1 MTKGADAII
10 ADLLS
15 EESKESVEF
24 KKTQQYVD
32 EYAGGGLRTLFIAYK
47 VLDEATYKDWNEK
60 SVASKLLTKNREEE
74 VAAVDGLIETELIL
88 IGSTAI
94 EDKL

>member
-1 MTKGADAII
+1 
-10 ADLLS
+10 
-15 EESKESVEF
+15 
-24 KKTQQYVD
+24 
-32 EYAGGGLRTLFIAYK
+32 LRTLFIAYK
-47 VLDEATYKDWNEK
+47 VLDEATYNKWNEK

-88 IGSTAI
+88 IVSTAI

>member
-1 MTKGADAII
+1 
-10 ADLLS
+10 
-15 EESKESVEF
+15 
-24 KKTQQYVD
+24 
-32 EYAGGGLRTLFIAYK
+32 LRTLFIAYK
-47 VLDEATYKDWNEK
+47 VLDENTYNEWNEK

>member
-32 EYAGGGLRTLFIAYK
+32 EFA
-47 VLDEATYKDWNEK
+47 
-60 SVASKLLTKNREEE
+60 
-74 VAAVDGLIETELIL
+74 
-88 IGSTAI
+88 
-94 EDKL
+94 